1 MKILLVKTLCIF
13 LTLFTSTQSNT
24 VVNYNQSKYMNTQ
37 INKEFAIFAG
47 GCFWCTEAVFLQL
60 EGVASI
66 KPGYIGGETKNP
78 TYEEVCSGTTGHAE
92 AVQIAFNSNKI
103 SYQELLDVFFATHD
117 PTTINRQGADVGSQY
132 RSEIFYVNEDQKQT
146 AQQYIN
152 RLNAENKFGK
162 TVVTKLSQANVFY
175 AAEDY
180 HQNYYNQ
187 NKNKSYCE
195 YVIAPKVE
203 KVKKE
208 FKNKLKKS
216 QN

>member
-152 RLNAENKFGK
+152 RLNAENKYGK